1 MSDPVAAEPSEARGA
16 EQEELLDAVRALSE
30 EVGGLQ
36 AELQAL
42 RSQSRSLPI
51 PGTDAPGW
59 EDRPP
64 APLQSPAWVR
74 SLDSPSFRG
83 PAIPRL
89 GLEIVFLLAVAVVC
103 AIARLDT
110 PAIVG
115 VMGLAW
121 GLVALTEWLA
131 ARRARQREELAYASL
146 RHGTIYA
153 EDPSWF
159 GPPLERGELDAA
171 DEPGETATKLP
182 PHSSD

>member
-1 MSDPVAAEPSEARGA
+1 MSDAVAAEPSEARGA
-16 EQEELLDAVRALSE
+16 EHDELLSAVRALSE
-30 EVGGLQ
+30 EVGELH
-36 AELQAL
+36 AELQEI
-42 RSQSRSLPI
+42 RSQSRLPVA
-51 PGTDAPGW
+51 GADAPGW
-59 EDRPP
+59 EDRAP
-64 APLQSPAWVR
+64 ARLESPAWVR

-89 GLEIVFLLAVAVVC
+89 LLEVVFLVAVALVS

-115 VMGLAW
+115 VMALAW

-159 GPPLERGELDAA
+159 GPPLERGELDAV
-171 DEPGETATKLP
+171 DEPAATATKLP
-182 PHSSD
+182 PPSSD